1 MDDLIKQ
8 LRDMMYRM
16 SWDDA
21 KKLGEIIAALDGST
35 LATSKANA
43 ALEAAKARITAL
55 ESERDALLAA
65 AGKEAVAVAWMRST
79 DITELT
85 DSEPEASGWI
95 PLYTAPTA
103 ALENGDGR
111 DAERYRWLSA
121 KFDGNDAELSFL
133 RDDLPYGCNRIFVDR
148 ELNIAIDSALANQK
162 QAG

>member
-65 AGKEAVAVAWMRST
+65 AGKEAVAWLVTAKRGLVRCAWT
-79 DITELT
+79 DKPSPDQLATCKFDGDT
-85 DSEPEASGWI
+85 VT

-103 ALENGDGR
+103 ALHKI
-111 DAERYRWLSA
+111 AA
-121 KFDGNDAELSFL
+121 KL
-133 RDDLPYGCNRIFVDR
+133 R
-148 ELNIAIDSALANQK
+148 
-162 QAG
+162 QAGATLPVEVQGTIESSFKTGLSIALCLVEEALSQQKAGEQ

>member
-55 ESERDALLAA
+55 ESERATLLHNVEIHAQEA
-65 AGKEAVAVAWMRST
+65 ERLDFMIEKEAGVWTNGWQWMVMQCAVEDP
-79 DITELT
+79 DILGVGKT
-85 DSEPEASGWI
+85 P
-95 PLYTAPTA
+95 
-103 ALENGDGR
+103 
-111 DAERYRWLSA
+111 
-121 KFDGNDAELSFL
+121 
-133 RDDLPYGCNRIFVDR
+133 R
-148 ELNIAIDSALANQK
+148 EAIDAALANQK
-162 QAG
+162 KAG